1 MRKTSSLWLKIAA
14 FGVALLASSSA
25 LSAALLFDK
34 AEFAARRKALM
45 DKIPDGIAVIL
56 GAQLSGNYYPYFQ
69 NNDFF
74 YLTGVEIPD
83 AILVLDGARKSSLLF
98 FTTTE
103 DAARNE
109 GIGLD
114 LVKNPLEVTGVDRV
128 LPYADFTRMMT
139 FQGSRA
145 KVIYTPFWPEELAR
159 EASLEKFMRL
169 QMNQVLNFWD
179 QRPTR
184 EQQFVRLLREKYPE
198 VEVKDC
204 SRLIWELRAIKS
216 PAEIELLRKAG
227 RIGVK
232 AHTEM
237 MRATR
242 PGLYEYELAAVFDY
256 INEKEGARELAYG
269 VIISSGENHPY
280 VHYYKHDRL
289 LKDGDFLVVD
299 AGPDFNYYDID
310 ITTSFP
316 ANGKFTPRQKEV
328 YEACLAVHE
337 ACLKV
342 YRPGLTAERCR
353 AEVDEILAKQGFDLS
368 KDYFNRMRG
377 GFGHFVGMATH
388 DVTGGPSVLKPGMVF
403 ANEPLVIFAAE
414 NLGVRVED
422 TVLITETGC
431 ENLTAGIPRT
441 VKEIEAL
448 MKTPGIPQVL
458 KKAGLN

>member
-1 MRKTSSLWLKIAA
+1 MRRRTSAWSKIAA
-14 FGVALLASSSA
+14 FGVILLLTSSA
-25 LSAALLFDK
+25 LSAALLFEK
-34 AEFAARRKALM
+34 SEFAARRQKLM
-45 DKIPDGIAVIL
+45 DKIPDGVAVIF

-69 NNDFF
+69 SNDFL
-74 YLTGVEIPD
+74 YLTGVEIPN
-83 AILVLDGARKSSLLF
+83 AVLVVDGLRKSSTLF
-98 FTTTE
+98 FTSTE
-103 DAARNE
+103 AAARNE
-109 GIGLD
+109 GISVD
-114 LVKNPLEVTGVDRV
+114 LVKNPKEATGIDLV
-128 LPYADFTRMMT
+128 LPYDNFARMMT
-139 FQGSRA
+139 FVGSRA

-159 EASLEKFMRL
+159 EASTEKFMRL
-169 QMNQVLNFWD
+169 QVNQALNFWD
-179 QRPTR
+179 QRLTR
-184 EQQFVRLLREKYPE
+184 EQQFVKLLKEKFPSA
-198 VEVKDC
+198 EVKDC
-204 SRLIWELRAIKS
+204 SNLIWELRAIKS

-242 PGLYEYELAAVFDY
+242 PGMYEYELAAVFDY
-256 INEKEGARELAYG
+256 INMKEGAQELAYG
-269 VIISSGENHPY
+269 IIISSGENHPY

-299 AGPDFNYYDID
+299 AGPDLNYYDID

-337 ACLKV
+337 ANLKV
-342 YRPGLTAERCR
+342 YRPGLTSERCR
-353 AEVDEILAKQGFDLS
+353 MEVDEILAKQGFDLT
-368 KDYFNRMRG
+368 KDYFNRNRG

-403 ANEPLVIFAAE
+403 ANEPLAIFAAE

-441 VKEIEAL
+441 VKEIEEL
-448 MKTPGIPQVL
+448 MKKPGIPQVL
-458 KKAGLN
+458 QKAGLY